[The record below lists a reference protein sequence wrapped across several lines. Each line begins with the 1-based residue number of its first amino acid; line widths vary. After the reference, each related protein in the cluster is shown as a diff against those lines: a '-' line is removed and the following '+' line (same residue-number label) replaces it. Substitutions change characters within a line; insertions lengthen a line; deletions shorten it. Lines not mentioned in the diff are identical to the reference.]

1 MISRK
6 RRFVSFEMKG
16 GTYSAF
22 VTIDELLAGNDDLPS
37 LLAHASAL
45 YSSYVSE
52 MRALVDLI
60 AAHRRKRELVPA
72 RVVWQL
78 GDRIFGLVAQLDQL
92 SLEIDGIY
100 DHLER
105 DLGAKRKWLEKVII
119 FRRYIAQ
126 ERTIPEHLNWGKCEK
141 GTRRIAE
148 MIQKGMDPG
157 QRDERGQG

>member
-37 LLAHASAL
+37 LLAQASAL

-148 MIQKGMDPG
+148 MIQKEMSPG